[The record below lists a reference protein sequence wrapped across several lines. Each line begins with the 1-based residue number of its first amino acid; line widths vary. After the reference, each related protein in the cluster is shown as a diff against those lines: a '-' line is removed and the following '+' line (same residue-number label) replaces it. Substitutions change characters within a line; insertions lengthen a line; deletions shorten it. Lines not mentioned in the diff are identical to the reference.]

1 MPAAGCGSVQPSSVF
16 LPDSLGLVTLDGCQI
31 ILLCREGMLPAIQ
44 LLFLSEELFLQLNG
58 YRRYDR
64 HI

>member
-1 MPAAGCGSVQPSSVF
+1 MSTTGCGSVQPSSVV
-16 LPDSLGLVTLDGCQI
+16 LPDNLGSVTLDGRQI
-31 ILLCREGMLPAIQ
+31 ILLCREGMLLAIQ

-58 YRRYDR
+58 YQRYGH